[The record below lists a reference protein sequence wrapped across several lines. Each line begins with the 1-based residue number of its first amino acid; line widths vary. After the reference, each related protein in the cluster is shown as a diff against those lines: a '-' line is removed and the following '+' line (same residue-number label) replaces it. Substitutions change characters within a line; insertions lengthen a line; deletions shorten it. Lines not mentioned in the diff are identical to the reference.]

1 MAAPYSCFIFDL
13 DGTLAYTLE
22 DLRSSMNEMLRYY
35 GFGEVSLDDVLRNI
49 NFGSHAFVRG
59 CLPEERRGDD
69 AFVEEAHTVYS
80 GFYAKGYLRTTH
92 LYPRVAEGIAY
103 LKAHGARLAVFSNK
117 QHDQTRDIVSRLF
130 PAGTFEYAIGHDG
143 TFPCKPAPD
152 GALFLA
158 ERFGVAPEKV
168 AFVGDSDVDMKV
180 AANAGMVPIG
190 VSWGYRPQELLL
202 TLGAETIL
210 TNADDFKKLI

>member
-1 MAAPYSCFIFDL
+1 MTHTCFIFDL

-22 DLRSSMNEMLRYY
+22 DLRSSMNEMLRHY

-59 CLPEERRGDD
+59 CLPAKYRGDD

-80 GFYAKGYLRTTH
+80 AFYAEGYFRTTH
-92 LYPRVAEGIAY
+92 LYPGVKEGIAY
-103 LKAHGARLAVFSNK
+103 LKEHGARLAVFSNK
-117 QHDQTRDIVSRLF
+117 QHDQTRDIVARLF
-130 PAGTFEYAIGHDG
+130 PAGTFAYAIGHDG

-152 GALFLA
+152 GALYIA
-158 ERFGVAPEKV
+158 EQFGVSPNKV

-180 AANAGMVPIG
+180 SSNAGMYPIG

-202 TLGAETIL
+202 QQGAKTIL
-210 TNADDFKKLI
+210 TRAEDFKKLI